1 MFHIDLGGHKSFRG
15 TALNRVLE
23 MALQFAFIVHR
34 GMGCDDESAT
44 DEEQAEKILFYYPRL
59 TTVGDQLSKINMV
72 EGLIDFAAKF
82 SVDSISTVVMQQYT
96 WAFLECEPG
105 VWFVV
110 AMDSQVHPYDHA
122 NDSGLVQG
130 THQPNTHAME
140 ASLRNMYEMYCTTN
154 GSIRSALESDIT
166 NTSADLIARVKAL
179 RKQIRKIQL
188 RQRQE
193 QQDLQ
198 NLQNR
203 EQATRSAMLE
213 RMAGDS
219 TTDADAVVTIIDQVE
234 HMGIR
239 SDLKTVAEVQAE
251 VDASDHEVLAL
262 TVQLSIALADPSYS
276 PHKVRATLECFMLWY
291 LNLGQLEVHTALQDM
306 CGVRLLQPNYPDP
319 VLHAINTYAGLT
331 VGGASTGGSG
341 AATSVNANVSSL
353 SNGTLASSAGLG
365 ISPAAAVA
373 IQSAAGG
380 HSGVGVAPS
389 VVGSL
394 QSGLQATAGSGAIS
408 TAVLR
413 IRHAVE
419 QATLHQSIG
428 ECNLKLSL
436 CAEHY

>member
-1 MFHIDLGGHKSFRG
+1 LRG

-23 MALQFAFIVHR
+23 MALRFAFIVHR

-59 TTVGDQLSKINMV
+59 TTVADQLSKINMV

-179 RKQIRKIQL
+179 RKQNLKIRL

-203 EQATRSAMLE
+203 EQATRSAVLE
-213 RMAGDS
+213 RVAGDS
-219 TTDADAVVTIIDQVE
+219 TTDAGGTIMDQVE

-291 LNLGQLEVHTALQDM
+291 LNLGQLEVHTALQDT

-331 VGGASTGGSG
+331 VGGASTGSSG
-341 AATSVNANVSSL
+341 AATSVSLSSL

-365 ISPAAAVA
+365 ISPAAAMA
-373 IQSAAGG
+373 IQLSAAGG

-394 QSGLQATAGSGAIS
+394 QSGLQATAGSGATS

-419 QATLHQSIG
+419 QASLHQSIG
-428 ECNLKLSL
+428 EFNLKLSL
-436 CAEHY
+436 WC

>member
-1 MFHIDLGGHKSFRG
+1 
-15 TALNRVLE
+15 
-23 MALQFAFIVHR
+23 MALQFAFIIHR

-44 DEEQAEKILFYYPRL
+44 DVEQAEKILFYYPRL
-59 TTVGDQLSKINMV
+59 TTVADQLSKINMV

-82 SVDSISTVVMQQYT
+82 SVDSISTVVMQQNT
-96 WAFLECEPG
+96 WAFLECEPD
-105 VWFVV
+105 VWFVI
-110 AMDSQVHPYDHA
+110 ATDSQVHPQDHSS
-122 NDSGLVQG
+122 DSGLVQG
-130 THQPNTHAME
+130 THQPNMHAME

-154 GSIRSALESDIT
+154 GRIRNALERDIT
-166 NTSADLIARVKAL
+166 NTSTDLIATVKAL
-179 RKQIRKIQL
+179 RKQIRKIRL

-203 EQATRSAMLE
+203 EQATRSAVLE
-213 RMAGDS
+213 RVAGDS
-219 TTDADAVVTIIDQVE
+219 TTDTGVTIIDQVE

-291 LNLGQLEVHTALQDM
+291 LYLGQLEVHTALQDM

-331 VGGASTGGSG
+331 VGGASTGGGG
-341 AATSVNANVSSL
+341 AATSVSANLSSL

-365 ISPAAAVA
+365 ISPAAAMA
-373 IQSAAGG
+373 IQLSAAGG
-380 HSGVGVAPS
+380 HSGAGVAPS

-428 ECNLKLSL
+428 ELI
-436 CAEHY
+436 

>member
-1 MFHIDLGGHKSFRG
+1 
-15 TALNRVLE
+15 
-23 MALQFAFIVHR
+23 
-34 GMGCDDESAT
+34 
-44 DEEQAEKILFYYPRL
+44 
-59 TTVGDQLSKINMV
+59 
-72 EGLIDFAAKF
+72 
-82 SVDSISTVVMQQYT
+82 
-96 WAFLECEPG
+96 
-105 VWFVV
+105 
-110 AMDSQVHPYDHA
+110 
-122 NDSGLVQG
+122 
-130 THQPNTHAME
+130 
-140 ASLRNMYEMYCTTN
+140 
-154 GSIRSALESDIT
+154 
-166 NTSADLIARVKAL
+166 
-179 RKQIRKIQL
+179 
-188 RQRQE
+188 
-193 QQDLQ
+193 LQ

-203 EQATRSAMLE
+203 EQATRSAVLE
-213 RMAGDS
+213 RVAGDS
-219 TTDADAVVTIIDQVE
+219 TTDTGVTIIDQVE

-291 LNLGQLEVHTALQDM
+291 LYLGQLEVHTALQDM

-331 VGGASTGGSG
+331 VGGASTGGGG
-341 AATSVNANVSSL
+341 AATSVSANLSSL

-365 ISPAAAVA
+365 ISPAAAMA
-373 IQSAAGG
+373 IQLSAAGG
-380 HSGVGVAPS
+380 HSGAGGAPS

-428 ECNLKLSL
+428 ELI
-436 CAEHY
+436 